1 MAVILLIWLPLTMFS
16 QNKPYLLFTKDEGL
30 ANNGV
35 KSITKDQDGMLWLGT
50 ENGISKYDGQK
61 FLNIRKSD
69 GLPGNRVWAIASDH
83 KGKIYAGCYHD
94 GLAVIENNRVTKTYH
109 IKSRFPDSIRRL
121 YYSDNFQMLFVG
133 TDFGIFVFKDSTF
146 FEIPYQKEST
156 CKSSVLNMVEVKG
169 QIYFSTHSTSN
180 ISTNGLLKLSVNRE
194 NPLLSTIE
202 NIKKDKGNRYSL
214 TSLNDTLYSANG
226 SEVIT
231 YPISN
236 FNDNETI
243 ANANG
248 HFMPWVSCAIGKN
261 EILMGGFNNGTSV
274 GGLQILNTVS
284 GKLEKTQ
291 YRIGNQTIN
300 DLFYDTETEI
310 IWVCSDNGLISLR
323 VTLFELKELR
333 DKDVLIDIAQQD
345 NLIYLLSNDEVS
357 IYNGKE
363 IVGKFTKNEIA
374 KTIDKFRNKI
384 PLYDRAKYHRIFEPI
399 PFLIIQFTNSNN
411 KLFLTTSLGSVS
423 IPDLKEYLP
432 FYTKNFILDDK
443 GGAYFV
449 PDYEKLRHFPS
460 VLKPQFS
467 IIKGDQTNISYILKI
482 IRVKELFLFASFY
495 NGLYAI
501 KDDKVYYLNES
512 NSDLNNYLTSI
523 DTNSAGE
530 IWCTSI
536 EGNLFNIGFDN
547 DLFIKRKLNNQ
558 NSGIVGDVCKWL
570 KFNNKNLYLG
580 TNKGLN
586 IIPIAELEKEKVD
599 SVQFFNK
606 ENGYDFVSANNPFTD
621 NEGNIYV
628 RAQNQLIKISN
639 ISVPKSPAKISV
651 EDIRLNN
658 NSVGFEMLAD
668 KTLPSSTEGIKLKF
682 LLVKF
687 PGSKNTSY
695 RYRVNAGNW
704 NEGGNLNF
712 EAVKAGS
719 YVVDLEAKDI
729 ETGRIY
735 LKTVRFQISTPLL
748 QRWWFILLITTIC
761 LSIAWVIF
769 KIRMNLVNKQHQE
782 KYRLLRENSEL
793 QIRSLQVQMNP
804 HFIFNILNSIQSLI
818 MQSKIKD
825 ALQYLGSLG
834 SIIRMNLENV
844 SEEYIPLEEEIRF
857 LKKYIEIEEL
867 RFKKKFQ
874 IELQNEIPEMNILVP
889 PMLIQPIIENAIKHG
904 VRGLND
910 GGLVTVSFTVENEN
924 LVVTVED
931 NGIGRI
937 ASNKTKIERHQS
949 KGQEL
954 IEKRLNLLNEKNKT
968 KANSITITD
977 LEENG
982 QASGTKVIVTLELL
996 WAT

>member
-16 QNKPYLLFTKDEGL
+16 QNKPYLLFSEDDGL
-30 ANNGV
+30 ANNSV

-109 IKSRFPDSIRRL
+109 IKSKFPDSIRRL

-133 TDFGIFVFKDSTF
+133 TDFGIYVFKDSVFYEMKPEKDSTF
-146 FEIPYQKEST
+146 
-156 CKSSVLNMVEVKG
+156 KSSVLTIVEYKN
-169 QIYFSTHSTSN
+169 QIYFSEFTGSIPN
-180 ISTNGLLKLSVNRE
+180 ISPIFKLSIDLQ
-194 NPLLSTIE
+194 NPELFRTEICMDKKQAFTI
-202 NIKKDKGNRYSL
+202 
-214 TSLNDTLYSANG
+214 TVMNDTGYVHSRPVIYSTPLKN
-226 SEVIT
+226 
-231 YPISN
+231 ISQSQMLASIQDN
-236 FNDNETI
+236 FL
-243 ANANG
+243 
-248 HFMPWVSCAIGKN
+248 PWVSCAISN
-261 EILMGGFNNGTSV
+261 HEILLGGFNNGNYL
-274 GGLQILNTVS
+274 GGLRVLNTTS
-284 GKLEKTQ
+284 GKLDKNR
-291 YRIGNQTIN
+291 YGINDQTIN
-300 DLFYDTETEI
+300 DLLYDTESETTWICTGE
-310 IWVCSDNGLISLR
+310 GLIALINAPFESTKYKDINGVSDIEFQNDTCYILAEDG
-323 VTLFELKELR
+323 LFIIRDEKIIRKYSKIDLTDVIIKKR
-333 DKDVLIDIAQQD
+333 DKLYRTDSTNYHLLINVRMPI
-345 NLIYLLSNDEVS
+345 LI
-357 IYNGKE
+357 
-363 IVGKFTKNEIA
+363 
-374 KTIDKFRNKI
+374 
-384 PLYDRAKYHRIFEPI
+384 
-399 PFLIIQFTNSNN
+399 NSLVKKAN
-411 KLFLTTSLGSVS
+411 KLFLVTNQGCISV
-423 IPDLKEYLP
+423 PDLRNYYP
-432 FYTKNFILDDK
+432 FTTEKFIFDDT
-443 GGAYFV
+443 GGAYFI
-449 PDYEKLRHFPS
+449 PDYQKLMIFPS
-460 VLKPQFS
+460 LLKPQFS
-467 IIKGDQTNISYILKI
+467 IIKGDLGNISDILKI
-482 IRVKELFLFASFY
+482 IRVKDLFLFASFY

-523 DTNSAGE
+523 DTDSAGE

-547 DLFIKRKLNNQ
+547 DLFIKRKLNSQ

-570 KFNNKNLYLG
+570 KFNNSNLYLG

-586 IIPIAELEKEKVD
+586 IIPIAELQEEKVD

-628 RAQNQLIKISN
+628 RALNQLIKISN
-639 ISVPKSPAKISV
+639 ISVPKSPAKILV
-651 EDIRLNN
+651 EDISLNN
-658 NSVGFEMLAD
+658 SSVSFEMLED

-682 LLVKF
+682 LLVKY

-704 NEGGNLNF
+704 NEGDNLNF

-729 ETGRIY
+729 ETGQIY
-735 LKTVRFQISTPLL
+735 LKTVRFQISTPLS

-825 ALQYLGSLG
+825 ALQYLSSLG

-844 SEEYIPLEEEIRF
+844 SEEYIPFEEEIRF

-874 IELQNEIPEMNILVP
+874 IELKNDIPEMNLLVP

-910 GGLVTVSFTVENEN
+910 GGLVTVGFTIENEN

-931 NGIGRI
+931 NGIGRM
-937 ASNKTKIERHQS
+937 ASNRTKIEHHQS

-968 KANSITITD
+968 TANSISITD
-977 LEENG
+977 LEEKG
-982 QASGTKVIVTLELL
+982 QPSGTKVIVTLELI

>member
-1 MAVILLIWLPLTMFS
+1 MAIILLIWLPLTMFS
-16 QNKPYLLFTKDEGL
+16 QNKPYLLFTEDDGL

-35 KSITKDQDGMLWLGT
+35 RSITKDQEGILWVGT

-83 KGKIYAGCYHD
+83 KSKIYAGCYHD

-133 TDFGIFVFKDSTF
+133 TDFGIYAFKDSIF
-146 FEIPYQKEST
+146 YEMKYEKDST
-156 CKSSVLNMVEVKG
+156 SKYSVLAIIEHNNN
-169 QIYFSTHSTSN
+169 IYFTAPSGNKSHPFGIYKLTVNQADISSSTVTGSRNDTKF
-180 ISTNGLLKLSVNRE
+180 GFALAA
-194 NPLLSTIE
+194 
-202 NIKKDKGNRYSL
+202 
-214 TSLNDTLYSANG
+214 LNDTLYSSNG
-226 SEVIT
+226 IEIFTCPSLNLPPWKLLT
-231 YPISN
+231 TTKDN
-236 FNDNETI
+236 FV
-243 ANANG
+243 
-248 HFMPWVSCAIGKN
+248 PWVLSPIGN
-261 EILMGGFNNGTSV
+261 HEILMGGFNNGNAV
-274 GGLQILNTVS
+274 AGLRILNTQTGAVD
-284 GKLEKTQ
+284 
-291 YRIGNQTIN
+291 RIPFQIPDEPIN
-300 DLFYDTETEI
+300 DLFNDTETGI
-310 IWVCSDNGLISLR
+310 IWVGAEDGLIAL
-323 VTLFELKELR
+323 LDIPFEYTKF
-333 DKDVLIDIAQQD
+333 KDITAILDIEQLDQVFYILASDGLYSYCKGKPIQILTKKDIANHVVD
-345 NLIYLLSNDEVS
+345 LAVEYSNMNNDPIYANF
-357 IYNGKE
+357 KE
-363 IVGKFTKNEIA
+363 KWSLVPTQ
-374 KTIDKFRNKI
+374 
-384 PLYDRAKYHRIFEPI
+384 LYATD
-399 PFLIIQFTNSNN
+399 N
-411 KLFLTTSLGSVS
+411 KLFIVTSNGS
-423 IPDLKEYLP
+423 ICLPDLKTYYP
-432 FYTKNFILDDK
+432 FTSEKFILNCQ
-443 GGAYFV
+443 GGAYYFQ
-449 PDYEKLRHFPS
+449 DYCPLYYYKTISNGQYQIH
-460 VLKPQFS
+460 KD
-467 IIKGDQTNISYILKI
+467 IKDIQKV
-482 IRVKELFLFASFY
+482 IRVKDLFLFASFY
-495 NGLYAI
+495 HGLYAI
-501 KDDKVYYLNES
+501 KNDKVYYLNES
-512 NSDLNNYLTSI
+512 NSYLNNYLTSI
-523 DTNSAGE
+523 DTDSAGE

-547 DLFIKRKLNNQ
+547 DLFIKRKLNSQ
-558 NSGIVGDVCKWL
+558 NSGIVGDVFKWL

-586 IIPIAELEKEKVD
+586 IIPIAELQKEKVD

-606 ENGYDFVSANNPFTD
+606 ENGYDFVSANNPFSD
-621 NEGNIYV
+621 SKGNIYV
-628 RAQNQLIKISN
+628 RALNQLIKISN
-639 ISVPKSPAKISV
+639 ISVPKSPAKILV
-651 EDIRLNN
+651 EDISLNN
-658 NSVGFEMLAD
+658 SSVSFEMLED

-682 LLVKF
+682 LLVKY

-704 NEGGNLNF
+704 NEGDNLNF

-729 ETGRIY
+729 ETGQIY
-735 LKTVRFQISTPLL
+735 LKTVRFQISTPLS

-825 ALQYLGSLG
+825 ALQYLSSLG

-844 SEEYIPLEEEIRF
+844 SEEYIPFEEEIRF

-874 IELQNEIPEMNILVP
+874 IELKNDIPEMNLLVP

-910 GGLVTVSFTVENEN
+910 GGLVTVGFTIENEN

-937 ASNKTKIERHQS
+937 ASNRTKIEHHQS

-968 KANSITITD
+968 TANSISITD
-977 LEENG
+977 LEEKG
-982 QASGTKVIVTLELL
+982 QPSGTKVIVTLELI